1 MQGILAG
8 CWVVSTGW
16 VTACLGA
23 GGQLLPEEPFEVLGD
38 GSSSGSNGGGCGSS
52 IGGSSGAQAPQGGPA
67 KGRQHKAQGLEPL
80 LAGWQV
86 FVLGS
91 GAVKE
96 SCTSLVKAAGGAV
109 VARLPPAP
117 FASQQQGQVG
127 SAGEA
132 EGQGGVSGGRLLA
145 ILPEGASGGGG
156 SNGGGSKG
164 QLAHAEA
171 LGVPVLGQ
179 KWLMDCVSHMQLLP
193 MEGFRVQG

>member
-1 MQGILAG
+1 
-8 CWVVSTGW
+8 
-16 VTACLGA
+16 VTACLEA

-38 GSSSGSNGGGCGSS
+38 GSSSGSNGGGCSGSN
-52 IGGSSGAQAPQGGPA
+52 GGSSGAKAPQGGPA

-117 FASQQQGQVG
+117 FASQQQGQLGVG
-127 SAGEA
+127 SAGEP
-132 EGQGGVSGGRLLA
+132 EGQSGVSVGKMLA
-145 ILPEGASGGGG
+145 LLPEGASGSG
-156 SNGGGSKG
+156 GGGSKG

>member
-8 CWVVSTGW
+8 CWVVTTGW
-16 VTACLGA
+16 VTACLEAGA
-23 GGQLLPEEPFEVLGD
+23 QLLPEEPYEVLGD
-38 GSSSGSNGGGCGSS
+38 GSSSNGSNGGGCGGRSS
-52 IGGSSGAQAPQGGPA
+52 AKAPQGGPA

-117 FASQQQGQVG
+117 FPSQQQGQLGVG
-127 SAGEA
+127 SAGEP
-132 EGQGGVSGGRLLA
+132 EGQGGVSVGKMLA
-145 ILPEGASGGGG
+145 LLPEGASG
-156 SNGGGSKG
+156 GGGSKG